1 MDALL
6 DQELSE
12 RREADAKVNKRA
24 PVVPKA
30 HKEPKGAK
38 RQAKAPEPEP
48 EEEEDWD
55 EDGEDDS
62 EEDDEEDDELAENGS
77 FTPTVATDPVDAAEA
92 ESKIDRRV
100 FLDGVP
106 RRSDLR
112 MGGATILGWRAKKGM
127 WEVECDRY
135 DEHILV
141 SSSCMFFMDLAP
153 SPRKPEAKAYLEWA
167 VFSSPAAA
175 VFGLND
181 RGLHGGCV
189 HAQTRFPPDSTCPRA
204 RQSPVTVCTPCARR
218 RQVRSGQRAEQPR
231 GALACAR
238 GRGD

>member
-6 DQELSE
+6 DQELTE

-30 HKEPKGAK
+30 PKEPKGAK

-48 EEEEDWD
+48 EEEEDWDD

-77 FTPTVATDPVDAAEA
+77 FTPTVATDPVDEAEA

-112 MGGATILGWRAKKGM
+112 MGGAIILGWRAKPPLPLSEGQ
-127 WEVECDRY
+127 WEVECATLGTRRA
-135 DEHILV
+135 HSVV
-141 SSSCMFFMDLAP
+141 SSTSSCMFFMDART
-153 SPRKPEAKAYLEWA
+153 SMNCSIILEY
-167 VFSSPAAA
+167 
-175 VFGLND
+175 
-181 RGLHGGCV
+181 RY
-189 HAQTRFPPDSTCPRA
+189 
-204 RQSPVTVCTPCARR
+204 CT
-218 RQVRSGQRAEQPR
+218 SKT
-231 GALACAR
+231 
-238 GRGD
+238 

>member
-1 MDALL
+1 MEGGIRERTGVPPHRARSLRIMDALL
-6 DQELSE
+6 DQELTE

-24 PVVPKA
+24 PVVPKVP
-30 HKEPKGAK
+30 KEPKGAK

-48 EEEEDWD
+48 EEEEDWDD

-77 FTPTVATDPVDAAEA
+77 FTPTVATDPVDEAEA

-112 MGGATILGWRAKKGM
+112 MGGATILGWRAKKGQ

-135 DEHILV
+135 DEHVLV

-153 SPRKPEAKAYLEWA
+153 SPRKPKEAAKPAPKKAKVA
-167 VFSSPAAA
+167 SKIKK
-175 VFGLND
+175 
-181 RGLHGGCV
+181 GGK
-189 HAQTRFPPDSTCPRA
+189 SK
-204 RQSPVTVCTPCARR
+204 
-218 RQVRSGQRAEQPR
+218 GKK
-231 GALACAR
+231 
-238 GRGD
+238 

>member
-1 MDALL
+1 MPPQDPSLQKSMDALL
-6 DQELSE
+6 NSELTE
-12 RREADAKVNKRA
+12 RREADARVNKRA

-30 HKEPKGAK
+30 AKEPKAAK

-48 EEEEDWD
+48 EEEEEEDWDD

-77 FTPTVATDPVDAAEA
+77 FTPTVATDPVDEAEA

-112 MGGATILGWRAKKGM
+112 MGGATILGWRAKKGQ

-141 SSSCMFFMDLAP
+141 SSSCMFFMDLTP
-153 SPRKPEAKAYLEWA
+153 SPRKPEAKKAKVASKVEA
-167 VFSSPAAA
+167 KPAPKKAKVA
-175 VFGLND
+175 SKIKK
-181 RGLHGGCV
+181 GGK
-189 HAQTRFPPDSTCPRA
+189 SK
-204 RQSPVTVCTPCARR
+204 
-218 RQVRSGQRAEQPR
+218 GKK
-231 GALACAR
+231 
-238 GRGD
+238 

>member
-1 MDALL
+1 MPPQNPSLRKSMDALL
-6 DQELSE
+6 NSELTE
-12 RREADAKVNKRA
+12 RREADARVNKRA

-30 HKEPKGAK
+30 AKEPKAAK

-48 EEEEDWD
+48 EEEEEEDWD
-55 EDGEDDS
+55 EDDDDDES
-62 EEDDEEDDELAENGS
+62 EEDDEEDEDLAENGS

-92 ESKIDRRV
+92 ESKVDRRV

-112 MGGATILGWRAKKGM
+112 MGGATILGWRAKKGQ

-153 SPRKPEAKAYLEWA
+153 SPRKPEPKKAKATTGKVEA
-167 VFSSPAAA
+167 KPAPKAAKAASKAKPAAKKA
-175 VFGLND
+175 TVPTKIKK
-181 RGLHGGCV
+181 GGK
-189 HAQTRFPPDSTCPRA
+189 SK
-204 RQSPVTVCTPCARR
+204 
-218 RQVRSGQRAEQPR
+218 GKK
-231 GALACAR
+231 
-238 GRGD
+238 

>member
-153 SPRKPEAKAYLEWA
+153 SPRKPEAKKAKVTSKKEA
-167 VFSSPAAA
+167 KPAPKKLK
-175 VFGLND
+175 VVSKIKKGSKVKK
-181 RGLHGGCV
+181 GKK
-189 HAQTRFPPDSTCPRA
+189 
-204 RQSPVTVCTPCARR
+204 
-218 RQVRSGQRAEQPR
+218 
-231 GALACAR
+231 
-238 GRGD
+238 